1 MKTESFG
8 RRERIVYGTIG
19 EAIPV
24 PNLIEIQ
31 LESFQW
37 FLKEGILE
45 VLRKFSPIRSQPHR
59 GDLRKDEKGFVLE
72 FIDTTIGSPK
82 ESEEECKSKGTTFSV
97 PLYVKVLISD
107 VNTQEL
113 KEENAFFGY
122 IPFMT
127 DRGSFIIN
135 GVERVVVNQLVRS
148 PGIYFVDEPSTPGN
162 RPIFVSHF
170 LPHRGAWLE
179 IMLNPNKSLLQ
190 ARIDRRRKVNLLLF
204 LKAVGFDQNSEFF
217 EFFPF
222 TAEILDEKDLGRYE
236 NAIVMEEVKDESGDV
251 LIAKGERLVSK
262 QFSAI
267 LDAGIEQI
275 TILNPFIQ
283 KTYESLDESLRDADE
298 DTAVMELFRKLKPGE
313 IPRVN
318 TAKNYIYN
326 LYFSEEKYDF
336 SEVGRYKMNRRLD
349 KVFEKY
355 MQAKSEIATSEEQ
368 EHEKEVVAPGSKA
381 PSPTE
386 YEEES
391 RVIKKLDLLLA
402 TMHLLDLEKDP
413 TLLDTKDHLGNK
425 RVRTVGELLQSEF
438 ERGFSKIQK
447 LIQEK
452 MTIYNSL
459 DKISIQGLINVR
471 PIIISMNQF
480 FASSQL
486 SQFMEQVN
494 PLAELTHKRRLS
506 SIGPG
511 GLKRE
516 RAKIEVRDVHDSH
529 YGRMCPIETP
539 EGANIGLITSLS
551 TFATIDP
558 FGFLITPY
566 RKVNKGHVSKEVV
579 YLTADQEEFYNIAQ
593 ANAPLDEEDNFV
605 NERVAVRHHSDI
617 RYVDRDDVNFMDV
630 SPKQIISISTSLI
643 PFLEHDDSNRAL
655 MGSNMQRQ
663 GVPLVKPEA
672 PRVGTGV
679 EWVAAR
685 DSGFVILA
693 KQPGQ
698 VIQMD
703 GRKIVVHR
711 MDEKG
716 NLLYSGKGQP
726 QNEGKEPTDSHEV
739 SKKTGKLTPS
749 SKPVL
754 DEYVLQKFV
763 RSNQDTMINQRPIV
777 QVGEKVNKGDPIAD
791 GPATDMGELA
801 LGQNIL
807 VAFMPWEGFNFED
820 AILVNEELLERDTF
834 TSVHIEMYEV
844 NARET
849 RLGAEEITPDIP
861 NVSKERL
868 KNLDEFGVIRIGAFV
883 SSEDI
888 LVGKVT
894 PKGEAEISPEEKI
907 IRSVFGDRGRDIQDT
922 SLKLPHGVSGRVV
935 DVKVFDKNDVS
946 ELGPGVNKM
955 IRVYVA
961 CRKPLDIGDKLAGRH
976 GNKGVVSKIL
986 PREDMPFLPD
996 GKPVE
1001 MILSPLGVPSRM
1013 NLGQILETHLGWL
1026 ALLNDVFV
1034 ATPVFDGANEDEV
1047 LGALF
1052 DRRQEL
1058 GIDQG
1063 DTKKRCSGKVL
1074 LRDGRNGQYF
1084 DQPIVVGVMYML
1096 KLVHIAQDKIHARS
1110 VGPYSLIHQQPLG
1123 GKAQFGGQRFGEME
1137 VWALEAYGATHTLSE
1152 MLTIK
1157 SDDVMGRNEV
1167 YKAILKN
1174 RNIPETGIPE
1184 SFKVLIKELR
1194 GVALDVKVFDENG
1207 NEMNL
1212 DRD

>member
-1 MKTESFG
+1 MKTERFG
-8 RRERIVYGTIG
+8 RRERLVYGSIR
-19 EAIPV
+19 EAIKV

-31 LESFQW
+31 TSSYKW
-37 FLKEGILE
+37 FLEHGIME
-45 VLRKFSPIRSQPHR
+45 VLNKFSPIRSQPHR
-59 GDLRKDEKGFVLE
+59 GDLRKQEKGFVLE
-72 FIDTTIGSPK
+72 FVHTKIGEPK
-82 ESEEECKSKGTTFSV
+82 ENEGDCKAKGTSFSV
-97 PLYVKVLISD
+97 PLHVTVRISD
-107 VNTQEL
+107 INTNEMR
-113 KEENAFFGY
+113 EEEAFFGY

-127 DRGSFIIN
+127 ERGSFIIN
-135 GVERVVVNQLVRS
+135 GAERVVVNQLVRS
-148 PGIYFVDEPSTPGN
+148 PGIYFVDEPNTPGA
-162 RPIFVSHF
+162 RPIYVAHF
-170 LPHRGAWLE
+170 LPQRGAWLE
-179 IMLNPNKSLLQ
+179 IMLNPNKHQLQ

-204 LKAVGFDQNSEFF
+204 LKAVGFVIDSEFF
-217 EFFPF
+217 SYFPMEV
-222 TAEILDEKDLGRYE
+222 EIFERKDLETYEGAIVLDEIK
-236 NAIVMEEVKDESGDV
+236 NADGET
-251 LIAKGERLVSK
+251 LIAPGEKLVK
-262 QFSAI
+262 KAYEP
-267 LDAGIEQI
+267 LLEAGIEKI
-275 TILNPFIQ
+275 TILNPYIQ
-283 KTYESLDESLRDADE
+283 KTYESLGEDLQKATEDE
-298 DTAVMELFRKLKPGE
+298 AVMELFRKLKPGE

-318 TAKNYIYN
+318 TAKNYLYN

-349 KVFEKY
+349 TVYDQYLRF
-355 MQAKSEIATSEEQ
+355 QDKS
-368 EHEKEVVAPGSKA
+368 KK
-381 PSPTE
+381 PSTQKQK

-391 RVIKKLDLLLA
+391 QVIKKMDLLLA
-402 TMHLLDLEKDP
+402 TMHLLDLERDP
-413 TLLDTKDHLGNK
+413 NLRDTKDHLGNK

-438 ERGFSKIQK
+438 ERGFVKIQK

-452 MTIYNSL
+452 LTIYNTL
-459 DKISIQGLINVR
+459 DKVSVQSLINVR
-471 PIIISMNQF
+471 PIIIAMNQF

-486 SQFMEQVN
+486 SQFMDQVN
-494 PLAELTHKRRLS
+494 PLSELTNKRRLS

-551 TFATIDP
+551 TFATIDR

-566 RKVNKGHVSKEVV
+566 SKVEKGKVTEEIVF
-579 YLTADQEEFYNIAQ
+579 LTADQEESYKIAQ
-593 ANAPLDEEDNFV
+593 ANTPVAPDGTIMTD
-605 NERVAVRHHSDI
+605 RVVVRFHGDI
-617 RYVDRDDVNFMDV
+617 RYEKKEDVQFKDV
-630 SPKQIISISTSLI
+630 SPKQMISISTALI

-663 GVPLVKPEA
+663 GVPLLDPQA

-685 DSGFVILA
+685 DSGYVVLA
-693 KQPGQ
+693 KYPGQ
-698 VIQMD
+698 VSKVDAKVIE
-703 GRKIVVHR
+703 IHR
-711 MDEKG
+711 ADANDRLIYEK
-716 NLLYSGKGQP
+716 KQP
-726 QNEGKEPTDSHEV
+726 VIDV
-739 SKKTGKLTPS
+739 YRLA
-749 SKPVL
+749 
-754 DEYVLQKFV
+754 KFQ
-763 RSNQDTMINQRPIV
+763 RSNQDTLINQHAIV
-777 QVGEKVNKGDPIAD
+777 KAGDWVKTGDPIAD

-801 LGQNIL
+801 LGKNIL
-807 VAFMPWEGFNFED
+807 VAFMPWEGYNFED
-820 AILVNEELLERDTF
+820 AILVNENLLARDTF
-834 TSVHIEMYEV
+834 TSIHVEMYEV
-844 NARET
+844 NSRET

-868 KNLDEFGVIRIGAFV
+868 KNLDENGVVRVGAFV

-922 SLKLPHGVSGRVV
+922 SLKVPHGVSGRVI
-935 DVKVFDKNDVS
+935 DVKVYNKSEVA
-946 ELGPGVNKM
+946 ELGPGVNQM

-986 PREDMPFLPD
+986 PCEEMPFLPD
-996 GKPVE
+996 GMPVD
-1001 MILSPLGVPSRM
+1001 MVLSPLGVPSRM

-1026 ALLNDVFV
+1026 SWLKNVYV
-1034 ATPVFDGANEDEV
+1034 ATPVFDGAKENEV
-1047 LGALF
+1047 LEELF
-1052 DRRQEL
+1052 SLRQKQKIET
-1058 GIDQG
+1058 G
-1063 DTKKRCSGKVL
+1063 DEKKDPTGKVL
-1074 LRDGRNGQYF
+1074 LRDGRSGLTF
-1084 DQPIVVGVMYML
+1084 DQPIVVGIMYMM

-1137 VWALEAYGATHTLSE
+1137 VWALEAFGATHTLNE

-1157 SDDVMGRNEV
+1157 SDDVVGRNEV

-1174 RNIPETGIPE
+1174 KNIPETGVPE

-1194 GVALDVKVFDENG
+1194 GVVLDTKVFDENG
-1207 NEMNL
+1207 NEINL